1 MQVPEAK
8 GHINIELDKVLGFFF
23 FLFMFYVFSPLTLQ
37 QRPQVRG
44 KHLLQKVA
52 APLWEICKKVF
63 F

>member
-23 FLFMFYVFSPLTLQ
+23 FFLFMFYIFPPHSPAASPGQLA
-37 QRPQVRG
+37 PSRG

-52 APLWEICKKVF
+52 APL
-63 F
+63 